1 MKAGIVAIVCALC
14 LGAQSIPRITLQPAS
29 GILSEEF
36 SDIVS
41 VRELTDGRL
50 LVSDAREK
58 RIVVADFRGNSV
70 QSIGRVGDGP
80 EEFHTPGR
88 LWAIAGDSTLMK
100 DGGGYP
106 YITVFIGARIAG
118 RISTESPAS
127 LAVSRGSL
135 RGADLGGHVIA
146 SVLPR
151 RTPGQPPASTG
162 SYSLIRFDRRA
173 NRTDTVARVAS
184 GTAVSGTAS
193 GGPAGAPT
201 GTPRYV
207 VSLATGDAGE
217 LFPDGMIAIVRMYPY
232 RVEWCTPD
240 LKCTEGPLLRAND
253 PPMTDRERRA
263 WLGYVRIA
271 GNWPPTDDIA
281 RTTGWP
287 GLVPPTGGRFFPEPA
302 GRLVIERFPVVE
314 GPPLRYDI
322 VDRNGRLAAQVLLP
336 LNERIAGFGPRS
348 VYIVATDSVGLQR
361 LRRHPW
367 P

>member
-1 MKAGIVAIVCALC
+1 MKTTVFVVLCAVLMSV
-14 LGAQSIPRITLQPAS
+14 QSPPRITLKPAS
-29 GILSEEF
+29 ATLREEF

-41 VRELTDGRL
+41 VRELADGRV
-50 LVSDAREK
+50 LVADPREK
-58 RIVVADFRGNSV
+58 RIVVADLTGNSV

-88 LWAIAGDSTLMK
+88 LWALTGDSTIMK

-106 YITVFIGARIAG
+106 YITVFTGARIAG

-135 RGADLGGHVIA
+135 RGADLDGRLIA
-146 SVLPR
+146 SVYPR
-151 RTPGQPPASTG
+151 RTPGEPPTQG
-162 SYSLIRFDRRA
+162 WYSLIRFDRRA
-173 NRTDTVARVAS
+173 NRTDTVTRVAS

-201 GTPRYV
+201 GVPKYV
-207 VSLATGDAGE
+207 VSLPTGDAGE
-217 LFPDGMIAIVRMYPY
+217 LFPDGTIAIVRMFPY
-232 RVEWCTPD
+232 RVEWCSPD
-240 LKCTEGPLLRAND
+240 LKCTEGPPLRASD
-253 PPMTDRERRA
+253 PRMTDREKRA
-263 WLGYVRIA
+263 WMGYVRIT
-271 GNWPPTDDIA
+271 GNWPPTDDIE

-287 GLVPPTGGRFFPEPA
+287 GLVPPTGGQAFPEPA
-302 GRLVIERFPVVE
+302 GRLVIERFPVAD

-322 VDRNGRLAAQVLLP
+322 VDRSGRLAAQLLLP